1 MTVSPTNRRIARTV
15 TPRPVAGRSATL
27 IRSTYAVLGSV
38 LVVYLISLLL
48 RQDSQSWTW
57 LDGWVV
63 CGIELTASFLCI
75 GRGLV
80 RRPGQMATFIL
91 GLSLLSWTVGD
102 IVLNVESLGG
112 ATAPSPSIADVFYLV
127 FYPLAYVAVMLFL
140 RGEVRAIAA
149 PRWLDGGIAGCGA
162 AAVCAAFAFHGIEQS
177 AGASGLAT
185 VTNLAYP
192 IGDVLLL
199 GLVVGGFAVLSG
211 RSKAPWILLASGLA
225 LNVVGDTANLF
236 PNSFGESRVGFILN
250 AIAWPTA
257 IVVMSMSVWLRRRAS
272 NPLLPEQPAGFVLP
286 NLFSAAA
293 LAILLVSSLHPI
305 SRVAVGLAT
314 ATLLLVGIRLALSVQ
329 QLRKQSQERHLQSV
343 TDDLTGLRN
352 RRHLFQVLDS
362 FFAERELL
370 GDSRSLAFLFVD
382 LNHFKEINDSFGHP
396 AGDEL
401 LRQLGARLSGSLRD
415 SDLLVRLGG
424 DEFGVVL
431 IDGDA
436 EYASSVADR
445 VTASLAEPFSL
456 DVVSATISA
465 SIGIAVAPMDAT
477 DSAALVWCADVA
489 MYRSKMG
496 DIAFASYSRDLDD
509 DGDQMRLL
517 EDLRTAI
524 NEGGLVLHYQPQLDL
539 RSGKVLAVEAL
550 VRWCHP
556 SLGFLPPDKF
566 IPLAEHGGL
575 MPELTRWV
583 LEEATTQCATW
594 RCAGSPLTVAVN
606 VSPTNLLEVGFVSM
620 IQDQLD
626 RHHLPASSL
635 VLEIT
640 EACVISE
647 FETSQHVIEELRD
660 LGLVVSIDDF
670 GAGVTSLAYLSD
682 LAVGELKLD
691 RTFISGLT
699 GSGQGRDLDL
709 VRSTINLGHTMGLRI
724 VAEGIEDN
732 ETLAL
737 LVDLGCDIAQGYCI
751 SRPKPAGELAIRPS
765 AAINE
770 ATIA

>member
-1 MTVSPTNRRIARTV
+1 M
-15 TPRPVAGRSATL
+15 
-27 IRSTYAVLGSV
+27 LGCL
-38 LVVYLISLLL
+38 LVVYLISLLM
-48 RQDSQSWTW
+48 RQDSQSWSW

-63 CGIELTASFLCI
+63 VGIELVASFLCI
-75 GRGLV
+75 GRGFV
-80 RRPGQMATFIL
+80 RRPGQTAAFVL
-91 GLSLLSWTVGD
+91 GLALLSWTVGD
-102 IVLNVESLGG
+102 IFVTVESLGG
-112 ATAPSPSIADVFYLV
+112 ASPPSPSLADVFYLL

-140 RGEVRAIAA
+140 RGEVRVIAA

-162 AAVCAAFAFHGIEQS
+162 AAVCAAFAFHGIQQS
-177 AGASGLAT
+177 AGGSGLAT

-211 RSKAPWILLASGLA
+211 RSKAPWILLATGLA

-257 IVVMSMSVWLRRRAS
+257 IVVMSMSVWLRKRAS

-293 LAILLVSSLHPI
+293 LVVLFVSSLHPI

-314 ATLLLVGIRLALSVQ
+314 ATLLLVGVRLALSVQ

-352 RRHLFQVLDS
+352 RRYLFRVLDS
-362 FFAERELL
+362 FFAERGLL

-456 DVVSATISA
+456 DVVNATISA

-477 DSAALVWCADVA
+477 DSAGLVWCADVA

-496 DIAFASYSRDLDD
+496 NIPFASYSRELDD

-550 VRWCHP
+550 VRW
-556 SLGFLPPDKF
+556 
-566 IPLAEHGGL
+566 
-575 MPELTRWV
+575 
-583 LEEATTQCATW
+583 
-594 RCAGSPLTVAVN
+594 
-606 VSPTNLLEVGFVSM
+606 PT
-620 IQDQLD
+620 
-626 RHHLPASSL
+626 PASGFFPRTSSFL
-635 VLEIT
+635 LLST
-640 EACVISE
+640 E
-647 FETSQHVIEELRD
+647 
-660 LGLVVSIDDF
+660 
-670 GAGVTSLAYLSD
+670 
-682 LAVGELKLD
+682 
-691 RTFISGLT
+691 
-699 GSGQGRDLDL
+699 GSCR
-709 VRSTINLGHTMGLRI
+709 
-724 VAEGIEDN
+724 
-732 ETLAL
+732 
-737 LVDLGCDIAQGYCI
+737 C
-751 SRPKPAGELAIRPS
+751 
-765 AAINE
+765 
-770 ATIA
+770 